1 MQKFNNETEFVLSN
15 EFVGFTTIPN
25 FILNDKNISYKA
37 LGIYVQIL
45 QYQNS
50 PDHKIYIKSLQQLKK
65 DGRDAVA
72 AGIKEL
78 VDAGYLKK
86 EQLRDNQGKIIGIR
100 YTVFMKPSKTI
111 TLTDNG
117 KSVSGDDITNNETET
132 GKSVIG
138 KSDFG
143 KSVTYNKNKD
153 KNKIGKNENQSIFHM
168 KIDRQ
173 TFNTEE
179 SLQLKS
185 IKDTINFEVLKE
197 NRPTDTKILT
207 NIESIIEDMFYSS
220 RVKINGEFK
229 PQSIIRS
236 TLSKLQEDHIE
247 AIIGTYKEI
256 SKTSKIK
263 NVAAYMKTMIYMSVL
278 DANLKIENDI
288 LYNMGI

>member
-153 KNKIGKNENQSIFHM
+153 KNKIGKNENQSIIHM

-236 TLSKLQEDHIE
+236 TLLKLQEDHIE

-256 SKTSKIK
+256 SKKSKIK
-263 NVAAYMKTMIYMSVL
+263 NVAAYMKTMIYTSVL

-288 LYNMGI
+288 MYNMGI

>member
-1 MQKFNNETEFVLSN
+1 MHKFNNETEFILSN

-50 PDHKIYIKSLQQLKK
+50 ADHKIYIKSLQQLKK

-117 KSVSGDDITNNETET
+117 KPGSGDDIRNKESET

-153 KNKIGKNENQSIFHM
+153 KNKIDKNENQSIIHM
-168 KIDRQ
+168 RIDRQ
-173 TFNTEE
+173 TSNTEE

-185 IKDTINFEVLKE
+185 IKDTINFEILKE

-229 PQSIIRS
+229 PQPIIRS
-236 TLSKLQEDHIE
+236 ILLKLQEDHIE
-247 AIIGTYKEI
+247 NIIGTYKEI

-263 NVAAYMKTMIYMSVL
+263 NVAAYMKTMIYTSVL
-278 DANLKIENDI
+278 DTNLKIENDI
-288 LYNMGI
+288 TYNMGI

>member
-100 YTVFMKPSKTI
+100 YTVFMKPLKTI
-111 TLTDNG
+111 ALTDNG
-117 KSVSGDDITNNETET
+117 KSVSGDDITNNKTET
-132 GKSVIG
+132 GKSDFG

-143 KSVTYNKNKD
+143 KSVTYNKNKN
-153 KNKIGKNENQSIFHM
+153 KNKIDKNENQSIIHM
-168 KIDRQ
+168 KMDKQNFHI
-173 TFNTEE
+173 EE
-179 SLQLKS
+179 SLQLRL
-185 IKDTINFEVLKE
+185 IKDTINFEALKKNKFE
-197 NRPTDTKILT
+197 DSKLLTD
-207 NIESIIEDMFYSS
+207 IESIIEDMFYSS
-220 RVKINGEFK
+220 QVKISGEFK
-229 PQSIIRS
+229 PQPIIRS
-236 TLSKLQEDHIE
+236 ILSKLQEEHIE
-247 AIIGTYKEI
+247 FVIKAYKEI

-263 NVAAYMKTMIYMSVL
+263 NASAYIKTMIYTSVL
-278 DANLKIENDI
+278 DSNLKIENSI
-288 LYNMGI
+288 AYNMGI